1 MVIIILLF
9 YLQQFLRMLQGDEEE
24 HAVLLVNYFLHMEK
38 KAWVLLGTQL
48 HPLRMCHS
56 QTTLMNILILY
67 QPGNIVHFCTVSHA
81 MRTIASHA
89 RDVVKGEMLF
99 SNAPV
104 ITVSTTAQNMK
115 TVPVMSRPGT

>member
-1 MVIIILLF
+1 
-9 YLQQFLRMLQGDEEE
+9 
-24 HAVLLVNYFLHMEK
+24 MEK
-38 KAWVLLGTQL
+38 KAWVLLGTEL
-48 HPLRMCHS
+48 DPLRMCHS

-67 QPGNIVHFCTVSHA
+67 QPGNIVHFCTVSRA

-115 TVPVMSRPGT
+115 TVPVMSRPGTSPGKRCFANISRFTTCEYHVITSDEN